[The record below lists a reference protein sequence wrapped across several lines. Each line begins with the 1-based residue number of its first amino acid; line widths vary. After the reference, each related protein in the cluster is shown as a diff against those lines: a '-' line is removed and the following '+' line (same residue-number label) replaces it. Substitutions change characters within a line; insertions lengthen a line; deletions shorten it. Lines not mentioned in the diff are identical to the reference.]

1 MKFIYPQ
8 VEWWPQES
16 IAQQIAKVG
25 RICYKAKVKQPP
37 LHLSEE
43 ERKDFEQ
50 KRDMERSKGFWHSG
64 HRSMF
69 RHGSC
74 YFFVPNEKKLHTI
87 HLWSLMVASPYI
99 DYVVK
104 GSQVWI
110 STNMQFVLEHEDFQQ
125 VLEPY
130 AVDEDVFIEKA
141 LKAQCMEAL
150 WLLRM
155 TMVVTTQISTS
166 RELNRTSPNAI
177 AEQSTRYCNL
187 KKKGGVQIVRPHW
200 YADGTR
206 WQRFWFTLGC
216 KVSSWIYN
224 RLLCVG
230 LPPEDA
236 RGVLPLDIYTVVAY
250 TYSVNE
256 WKHILDLRYFGKTG
270 KPHLNAKEVCGQ
282 IGGIIHERMRQYDPN
297 FIIDK
302 IK

>member
-74 YFFVPNEKKLHTI
+74 YFFVPNENKLHTI
-87 HLWSLMVASPYI
+87 YLWSLMVASPYI
-99 DYVVK
+99 DYEVK
-104 GSQVWI
+104 GNQVWI

-187 KKKGGVQIVRPHW
+187 QKKGGVQIVRPHW

-236 RGVLPLDIYTVVAY
+236 RGVLPLDTYTVVAY

-270 KPHLNAKEVCGQ
+270 KPHLNAKDVCGQ
-282 IGGIIHERMRQYDPN
+282 IGGIIHDRMRQYDPN
-297 FIIDK
+297 FRIDK

>member
-99 DYVVK
+99 DYAVK

-187 KKKGGVQIVRPHW
+187 QKKGGVQIVRPHW

-236 RGVLPLDIYTVVAY
+236 RGVLPLDTYTVVAY

>member
-74 YFFVPNEKKLHTI
+74 YFFVPNENKLHTI
-87 HLWSLMVASPYI
+87 YLWSLMVASPYI
-99 DYVVK
+99 DYAVK
-104 GSQVWI
+104 GNQVWI

-187 KKKGGVQIVRPHW
+187 QKKGGVQIVRPHW

-224 RLLCVG
+224 RLLSVG

-236 RGVLPLDIYTVVAY
+236 RGVLPLDTYTVVAY

-256 WKHILDLRYFGKTG
+256 WKHILDLRYLGKTG

-282 IGGIIHERMRQYDPN
+282 IGGIIHDRMRQYEPN

>member
-1 MKFIYPQ
+1 MKFIDPK

-99 DYVVK
+99 DYAVK

-187 KKKGGVQIVRPHW
+187 QKKGGVQIVRPHW

-206 WQRFWFTLGC
+206 WQRFWFALGC

-236 RGVLPLDIYTVVAY
+236 RGVLPLDTYTVVAY

-282 IGGIIHERMRQYDPN
+282 IGGIIHDRMRQYDPN
-297 FIIDK
+297 FRIDK

>member
-16 IAQQIAKVG
+16 IAQQIAQVG

-50 KRDMERSKGFWHSG
+50 KRDMERSKGFWKSG

-74 YFFVPNEKKLHTI
+74 YFFVPNENKLHTI
-87 HLWSLMVASPYI
+87 YLWSLMVASPYI
-99 DYVVK
+99 DYAVK
-104 GSQVWI
+104 GNQVWI
-110 STNMQFVLEHEDFQQ
+110 STNMQFLLEHEDFQQ

-187 KKKGGVQIVRPHW
+187 TKKGGVQIVRPHW

-236 RGVLPLDIYTVVAY
+236 RGVLPLDTYTVVAY

-282 IGGIIHERMRQYDPN
+282 IGGIIHDRMRQYDPN